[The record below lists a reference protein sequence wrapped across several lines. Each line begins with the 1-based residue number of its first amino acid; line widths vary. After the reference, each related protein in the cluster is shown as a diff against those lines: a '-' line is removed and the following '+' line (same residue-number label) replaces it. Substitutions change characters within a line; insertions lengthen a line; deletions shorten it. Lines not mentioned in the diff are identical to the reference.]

1 MDNVRRMIYEWGIV
15 TKTVQNTIFSSY
27 FLLLFSPLIFSSQ
40 NMVCNKNILTS
51 NEEFYNNIET
61 LLGNPAALQVPFYQ
75 RVNDKM
81 GKIFVFGGYLNR
93 SHITTTM
100 EVYNRYYIAR
110 YGLLRVVVLT
120 TDILMILLHTT

>member
-1 MDNVRRMIYEWGIV
+1 
-15 TKTVQNTIFSSY
+15 
-27 FLLLFSPLIFSSQ
+27 
-40 NMVCNKNILTS
+40 MVCNKNILTS

-100 EVYNRYYIAR
+100 EVYNRYYIVR